1 MQEKKKMFL
10 TCTDYSIF
18 SKEVTEA
25 SAILSKMHFH
35 LLTFT
40 FGAVWYNDLGDAM
53 SESSASFKRTMTHAT
68 TRVSSDIDVKRPEN
82 HQGIVSTRFNFNIPQ
97 ERPIAVVQTK
107 LHKARENLCTFL
119 LLHVCHDAICRG
131 KRLPPFDVALWRENT
146 LYNRENM

>member
-1 MQEKKKMFL
+1 MFL

-18 SKEVTEA
+18 SKELTEA

-82 HQGIVSTRFNFNIPQ
+82 HQGIVSTRFSFNIPQ
-97 ERPIAVVQTK
+97 EWPISITVVKTTLYAK
-107 LHKARENLCTFL
+107 WGKTFAFT
-119 LLHVCHDAICRG
+119 VCYICHNAICRG
-131 KRLPPFDVALWRENT
+131 KRLPLFVALWRKNT